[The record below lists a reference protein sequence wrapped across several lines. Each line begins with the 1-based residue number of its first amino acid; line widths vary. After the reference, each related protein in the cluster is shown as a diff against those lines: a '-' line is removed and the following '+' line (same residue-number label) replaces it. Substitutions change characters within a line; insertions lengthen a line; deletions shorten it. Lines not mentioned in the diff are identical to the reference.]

1 LQDLVLKLIAELEST
16 KDQLGLAIKRIEELE
31 SDNKELKARLA
42 ATSNNSNRPP
52 SSDGLRKRPGL
63 PKAKPK
69 KRGGQTGHK
78 GNTLK
83 MIATPDFVVELSPT
97 VCSCG
102 SSLESVPK
110 VCESTRQV
118 FDLPVPQL
126 EVTAYQQLSCSCPGC
141 GKKHLGVFPKGVAP
155 NAQYGS
161 GVRALVTML
170 SIEHKLPF
178 KKIRLLFEDLFG
190 YSLNESTQLK
200 ALDKCDQSLGDL
212 EPVIKAQL
220 LKSQVV
226 HFDETGLRVEAKLHW
241 LHVASNDFFTHLFVD
256 KHRGKK
262 AIQGPESILPE
273 YSGWAIHDC
282 WASYFNLDHCRHG
295 ICGSH
300 LLREL
305 QGLIDRGSN
314 WAVEM
319 HKLLLDLYKQ
329 TDKGKS
335 KLADLTQATRR
346 YKYLCKKADTE
357 EPLPI
362 INPRGRPTKTKGR
375 NLMDRLLKH
384 REAVLAFATYEQ
396 VPFTNNQAERDLRHA
411 KIKQKIAGSFRTKN
425 GADCYARISGFI
437 STLRKHKLK
446 QPERKINIFQELKT
460 VFEGGKFDFN
470 PQKG

>member
-1 LQDLVLKLIAELEST
+1 MNLPNDIPSLQALLLDVLKRVEQLE
-16 KDQLGLAIKRIEELE
+16 KENQ
-31 SDNKELKARLA
+31 ELKARLEE
-42 ATSNNSNRPP
+42 TSRNSNRPP
-52 SSDGLRKRPGL
+52 SSDGFRKRTGL
-63 PKAKPK
+63 PKTKSK
-69 KRGGQTGHK
+69 KRGGQKGHK

-83 MIATPDFVVELSPT
+83 MVANPDFVVELSPT

-102 SSLESVPK
+102 TSLEAVAK

-141 GKKHLGVFPKGVAP
+141 GKKHLGEFPKGIAP

-170 SIEHKLPF
+170 STEHKLPF

-190 YSLNESTQLK
+190 YSLNESTQIK
-200 ALDKCDQSLGDL
+200 ALDKCYESLGDV
-212 EPVIKAQL
+212 ESAIKAQL
-220 LKSQVV
+220 LDSKVV

-241 LHVASNDFFTHLFVD
+241 LHGASNDFFTHLFVD

-262 AIQGPESILPE
+262 AIQGPESILPQ
-273 YSGWAIHDC
+273 YRGWAIHDC
-282 WASYFNLDHCRHG
+282 WASYFNLDHCGHG
-295 ICGSH
+295 VCGSH

-319 HKLLLDLYKQ
+319 HQLLLDLYKQ

-335 KLADLTQATRR
+335 KLADITKATRR
-346 YKYLCKKADTE
+346 YKYICKKADAE
-357 EPLPI
+357 EPPPI
-362 INPRGRPTKTKGR
+362 IKPRGKPKKTKGR

-384 REAVLAFATYEQ
+384 RKAVLAFATYDE

-411 KIKQKIAGSFRTKN
+411 KIKQKIAGSFRTKT
-425 GADCYARISGFI
+425 GADLYARISGFI

-446 QPERKINIFQELKT
+446 QPDRQINIFKELKT
-460 VFEGGKFDFN
+460 VFDGGKFDFY
-470 PQKG
+470 PQTG